1 MSTTLSPLAGKPAA
15 AGERLD
21 VAKLIAAYY
30 SRRPDP
36 SVPAER
42 VAFGTS
48 GHRGTSFDGTF
59 NEAHVLAIAE
69 AICRYRRKEGI
80 DGPLFIGIDT
90 HALSVPALESALE
103 VFAANG
109 VEVMLSKRG
118 EYTPT
123 PAVSLAILVYNRGR
137 KSHLADGVVVTPSH
151 NPPDSGGF
159 KYNPPNGGP
168 ADTAITTWIEG
179 VANALLEADL
189 KGIAR
194 VPVEQA
200 RRAPS
205 THEHDYLDAYVG
217 DLCNVIDFD
226 VVASSGLRLG
236 VDPMGGAG
244 VHYWA
249 RIAARYGID
258 ITVVSEEVDPTFS
271 FMTRDWDGRIRM
283 DPSSAYAM
291 QRLIGMK
298 DRFDIAFGCD
308 TDHDRHGIVTPSA
321 GLLPPN
327 HYLSVAI
334 DYLFRHRPRWAAASA
349 VGKTLVSSAMIDRVA
364 ARLTRKLYEVPVGFK
379 WFVAGLLDGGLGFG
393 AEESAGATF
402 LRTDGT
408 VWTTDKDGIAAALLS
423 AEITA
428 RTGHDPGALYRQLTR
443 DLGEPAADRLE
454 ARATAEQKAVLAKLS
469 PAQVKR
475 TELAGEKIEKL
486 LTRAPG
492 NDAPIG
498 GLKVVTQ
505 NAWFAARPSGT
516 EDIYKIYAESF
527 RGDDHLRAILVEAQ
541 AIVSDAF
548 AAAAGKPGGAAP
560 PPRGTDRQA
569 VEAWQN
575 EGDPN

>member
-1 MSTTLSPLAGKPAA
+1 MSTALSPLAGKPAQ

-36 SVPAER
+36 RVPGER

-48 GHRGTSFDGTF
+48 GHRGTSYDGTF
-59 NEAHVLAIAE
+59 NEAHVLAISE

-90 HALSVPALESALE
+90 HALSMPALESALE
-103 VFAANG
+103 VLAANG
-109 VEVMLSKRG
+109 IEIMISKGG

-137 KSHLADGVVVTPSH
+137 KSHLADGIVVTPSH

-168 ADTAITTWIEG
+168 ADTAVTTWIEES
-179 VANALLEADL
+179 ANALLEAGL
-189 KGIAR
+189 KGVAR
-194 VPVEQA
+194 IPVEQA
-200 RRAPS
+200 RRAAS
-205 THEHDYLDAYVG
+205 THEHDYLDAYVR
-217 DLCNVIDFD
+217 DLCHVIDFEGIK
-226 VVASSGLRLG
+226 SSGLALG

-249 RIAARYGID
+249 PIAARYGID
-258 ITVVSEEVDPTFS
+258 LAVVSEEVDPTFS

-283 DPSSAYAM
+283 DPSSPYAM
-291 QRLIGMK
+291 KRLIGLK
-298 DRFDIAFGCD
+298 DRYDIAFGCD

-334 DYLFRHRPRWAAASA
+334 DYLFRHRPRWKASSA

-364 ARLTRKLYEVPVGFK
+364 ARLGRRLYEVPVGFK
-379 WFVAGLLDGGLGFG
+379 WFVAGLLDGGLGIG

-428 RTGHDPGALYRQLTR
+428 RMGRDPGALYQDLTR
-443 DLGEPAADRLE
+443 ELGEPAADRVE
-454 ARATAEQKAVLAKLS
+454 ARASAEQKAVLAKLS
-469 PAQVKR
+469 PAQVQRK
-475 TELAGEKIEKL
+475 ELAGEKIEKL

-527 RGDDHLRAILVEAQ
+527 LGKDHLQRILGEAQ
-541 AIVSDAF
+541 TLVSGAI
-548 AAAAGKPGGAAP
+548 GGASGSSAESP
-560 PPRGTDRQA
+560 A
-569 VEAWQN
+569 VEAMRN

>member
-1 MSTTLSPLAGKPAA
+1 MSTAISPLAGKPAQ

-36 SVPAER
+36 RVPGER

-48 GHRGTSFDGTF
+48 GHRGTSYDGTF
-59 NEAHVLAIAE
+59 NEAHVLAISE

-90 HALSVPALESALE
+90 HALSMPALESALE
-103 VFAANG
+103 VLAANG
-109 VEVMLSKRG
+109 IEIMISKGG

-137 KSHLADGVVVTPSH
+137 ESHLADGIVVTPSH

-168 ADTAITTWIEG
+168 ADTAVTAWIEES
-179 VANALLEADL
+179 ANALLEADL
-189 KGIAR
+189 KGVAR
-194 VPVEQA
+194 IPVERA
-200 RRAPS
+200 RRATS
-205 THEHDYLDAYVG
+205 THEHDYLDAYVR

-226 VVASSGLRLG
+226 VIRSSGLALG

-249 RIAARYGID
+249 PIAARYGINLA
-258 ITVVSEEVDPTFS
+258 VVSEEVDPTFS

-283 DPSSAYAM
+283 DPSSPYAM
-291 QRLIGMK
+291 KRLIGMK
-298 DRFDIAFGCD
+298 DRYDIAFGCD

-334 DYLFRHRPRWAAASA
+334 DYLFRHRPRWKAASA

-364 ARLTRKLYEVPVGFK
+364 ARLERRLYEVPVGFK

-428 RTGHDPGALYRQLTR
+428 RSGRDPGVLYHELTR
-443 DLGEPAADRLE
+443 ALGEPAADRVE
-454 ARATAEQKAVLAKLS
+454 ARASAEQKAVLAKLS
-469 PAQVKR
+469 PAQVQRK
-475 TELAGEKIEKL
+475 ELAGEKIEKL

-527 RGDDHLRAILVEAQ
+527 RGNDHLRDILAEAQ

-548 AAAAGKPGGAAP
+548 ASAAGKPGGGAQEQ
-560 PPRGTDRQA
+560 PRADRQA
-569 VEAWQN
+569 VEAWEN